1 MQNINDIPFNEN
13 MCVSSLFKRKVLV
26 IDDDEILLEI
36 ITEKLR
42 YKFNVYTA
50 KSLKE
55 AIIQLIHNNFD
66 CIVLDIHLGKDG
78 LTLNKIHN
86 GILELSDENDELNI
100 PKKYYHDGKII
111 VISSDEHYR
120 ESLYDKNI
128 NFVNKMNLNHLN
140 FLI

>member
-1 MQNINDIPFNEN
+1 MQNTNIPFNQD
-13 MCVSSLFKRKVLV
+13 MCDSCLFKRKVLV
-26 IDDDEILLEI
+26 IDDDEILLGI
-36 ITEKLR
+36 IVEKLR

-50 KSLKE
+50 KNLKE
-55 AIIQLIHNNFD
+55 ATIQLIHNNFD
-66 CIVLDIHLGKDG
+66 CIILDIHLGKDG

-86 GILELSDENDELNI
+86 GVLELTDDNGELNI
-100 PKKYYHDGKII
+100 PQKYYHDGKII

-120 ESLYDKNI
+120 DSLYDKNI